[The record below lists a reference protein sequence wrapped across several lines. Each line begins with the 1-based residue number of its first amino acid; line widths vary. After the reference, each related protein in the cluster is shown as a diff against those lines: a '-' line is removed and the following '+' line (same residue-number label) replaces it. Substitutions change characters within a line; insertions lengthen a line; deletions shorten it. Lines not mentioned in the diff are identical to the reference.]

1 MNINFFYENV
11 SKPKIK
17 LSQIRQW
24 ISEIVKLYGKSI
36 GNINY
41 IFCDDEYILK
51 INMEYL
57 KHNYSTDI
65 ITFDNSENNK
75 ISGDIYIS
83 LETVAENAKEYKTE
97 VTEIYRVIIHGIL
110 HLVGLNDKSS
120 EEFDNM
126 KRAENDALSMLK

>member
-83 LETVAENAKEYKTE
+83 LDTVAENAKEYNTDD
-97 VTEIYRVIIHGIL
+97 TEIYRVIIHGIL
-110 HLVGLNDKSS
+110 HLVGLKDKSP
-120 EEFDNM
+120 EEFNNM

>member
-57 KHNYSTDI
+57 NHSYNTDI

-83 LETVAENAKEYKTE
+83 LDTVAENAKEYNTDD
-97 VTEIYRVIIHGIL
+97 TEIYRVIIHGIL
-110 HLVGLNDKSS
+110 HLVGLKDKSP
-120 EEFDNM
+120 EEFNNM